1 MSDSYGG
8 RRDEDRLP
16 QLLAKR
22 PIHLTPVAD
31 IVHCNLFGLA
41 IDFVD
46 DPIITYTQTIQA
58 FRALQLRRL
67 WWIRMNRQA
76 VDSVKNARGN
86 GTRNRLKIFLD
97 GRLEV
102 EAIRGHVS
110 GAAFSCR

>member
-1 MSDSYGG
+1 MFQLLKPCEDGGTGCGTRHTAIRTTVSDSYGG

-46 DPIITYTQTIQA
+46 DPIITHTQTI
-58 FRALQLRRL
+58 
-67 WWIRMNRQA
+67 
-76 VDSVKNARGN
+76 
-86 GTRNRLKIFLD
+86 
-97 GRLEV
+97 
-102 EAIRGHVS
+102 
-110 GAAFSCR
+110 